1 MITKSDKNIEFMYIH
16 KNKLNETFVNKNP
29 ETNKISIKLQM
40 SVL

>member
-1 MITKSDKNIEFMYIH
+1 MITKSDKNIEYMYTH
-16 KNKLNETFVNKNP
+16 KNKLHETFVDKNP